1 MIANNKKTIT
11 VKERIRNIYCEIFLF
26 TKNNLRFNT
35 NKKASA
41 NGIPIKIPREK
52 ERIKGAVTKTIINAG
67 LDILRNMI
75 FK

>member
-1 MIANNKKTIT
+1 LWNFLIY
-11 VKERIRNIYCEIFLF
+11 KEQFEIS
-26 TKNNLRFNT
+26 T

-52 ERIKGAVTKTIINAG
+52 ERSKGTVTKIIIIAG
-67 LDILRNMI
+67 LAILRKMI